1 MNLISI
7 KKLMKLF
14 KNSDLNELTYT
25 DDEFKLT
32 LKQGGANLEG
42 LTASTKD
49 KPTAKEESVSKKVK
63 EASSTFISIKSP
75 MVGTF
80 YKAPSPTSKPF
91 VEIGKTVNKGNTL
104 CIVEAMKIMN
114 EIEAE
119 YPLIIR
125 KIMVEDSARVE
136 YGTPLF
142 LVERV

>member
-1 MNLISI
+1 MDLINI

-14 KNSDLNELTYT
+14 KNSNLGELTYA

-32 LKQGGANLEG
+32 LKQCETNSVKMPAVENKPVVEENLVNKKTE
-42 LTASTKD
+42 TV
-49 KPTAKEESVSKKVK
+49 PSK
-63 EASSTFISIKSP
+63 FIAIKSP

-80 YKAPSPTSKPF
+80 YRAPSPTSKPF
-91 VEIGKTVNKGNTL
+91 AEIGKTMNEGDAL

-125 KIMVEDSARVE
+125 KIMVENAARVE
-136 YGTPLF
+136 YGTTLF

>member
-14 KNSDLNELTYT
+14 KNSGLNELTYA
-25 DDEFKLT
+25 DDEFKLM
-32 LKQGGANLEG
+32 LRQGGANLER
-42 LTASTKD
+42 LAASTEN
-49 KPTAKEESVSKKVK
+49 KPTAEEKSTDKKTK
-63 EASSTFISIKSP
+63 AASSTFISIKSP

-80 YKAPSPTSKPF
+80 YKASSPTSKPF
-91 VEIGKTVNKGNTL
+91 VEIGKTVNKGDTL

-125 KIMVEDSARVE
+125 KVMVEDSARVE
-136 YGTPLF
+136 YGTSLF

>member
-1 MNLISI
+1 MDLINI

-14 KNSDLNELTYT
+14 KNSNLGELTYA

-32 LKQGGANLEG
+32 LKQCETNLVKIPAVENKPIVEKK
-42 LTASTKD
+42 LID
-49 KPTAKEESVSKKVK
+49 KKTETIPSK
-63 EASSTFISIKSP
+63 FIAVKSP

-80 YKAPSPTSKPF
+80 YRAPSPTSKPF
-91 VEIGKTVNKGNTL
+91 VEIGKTVNEGDAL

-125 KIMVEDSARVE
+125 KIMVKNAARVE
-136 YGTPLF
+136 YGTTLF

>member
-1 MNLISI
+1 MDLINI

-14 KNSDLNELTYT
+14 KNSDLGELTYA

-32 LKQGGANLEG
+32 LKQCETNLVKIPAAENKPIVEKK
-42 LTASTKD
+42 LID
-49 KPTAKEESVSKKVK
+49 KKTETIPSK
-63 EASSTFISIKSP
+63 FIAVKSP

-80 YKAPSPTSKPF
+80 YRAPSPTSKPF
-91 VEIGKTVNKGNTL
+91 VEIGKTVNEGDAL
-104 CIVEAMKIMN
+104 CIIEAMKIMN

-125 KIMVEDSARVE
+125 KIMVKNAARVE
-136 YGTPLF
+136 YGTTLF